1 MPKLSDFHINAMAL
15 LSVVLPGSL
24 VMAAL
29 VLGVH
34 GAAVARF
41 WLPLAEEARWVAFAL
56 AAYAAGHF
64 VYLIAST
71 LDEWAYEPFRNR
83 MWPDDASAR
92 HRRKAAQVAGTSE
105 GAAAARSPKVP
116 FRIATEL
123 RQASLDRPEWQ
134 GAEPINTFRWAKLVL
149 LLKFPAAHVAVESF
163 EADSKFFRSLVVAL
177 PVAGFLMRR
186 PGEWLVPV
194 VALLLALLSFL
205 RYAERRHKAAEWA
218 FQSVIVLLGGR
229 HPATEP
235 SADRG

>member
-29 VLGVH
+29 VLGAH
-34 GAAVARF
+34 AGAVAPI
-41 WLPLAEEARWVAFAL
+41 WQPLGAEARWVAFAL

-64 VYLIAST
+64 VYLVAST

-92 HRRKAAQVAGTSE
+92 HRRKAAR
-105 GAAAARSPKVP
+105 AAAAAPDALPMVP
-116 FRIATEL
+116 FGIATAL
-123 RQASLDRPEWQ
+123 RRASLDRPEWH
-134 GAEPINTFRWAKLVL
+134 GTEPINTFRWAKLVL

-177 PVAGFLMRR
+177 PVAGFLVRQ
-186 PGEWLVPV
+186 PGDWLVPA

-205 RYAERRHKAAEWA
+205 RYAERRQKAAEWA
-218 FQSVIVLLGGR
+218 FQSVIVLLAGDRVGAQ
-229 HPATEP
+229 HPQ
-235 SADRG
+235 D